1 MDLAD
6 ELLLDLEGDEQVEEE
21 EVPQNDAE
29 EAFAVPSLPAS
40 ATISKKRKASE
51 EPAGNEDSEML
62 VDLPEGGQRPAEELD
77 ADAVEEMDLLSTAD
91 VSKVAKLFTQKSF
104 QDALAVRLSL
114 KLFTAYIL
122 IVCSSLENQR
132 IQGCSAF
139 RHVYLSISRV
149 STHRAIQQL
158 CCRN

>member
-21 EVPQNDAE
+21 EIPQNDAE

-40 ATISKKRKASE
+40 ASISKKRKASE
-51 EPAGNEDSEML
+51 EPEHEDSEML

-104 QDALAVRLSL
+104 QDALTVRLFFA
-114 KLFTAYIL
+114 LFAACIP
-122 IVCSSLENQR
+122 IVCSLYRKSKNTRTFRLQTCLPLNQQN
-132 IQGCSAF
+132 INSSCNPTT
-139 RHVYLSISRV
+139 L
-149 STHRAIQQL
+149 L
-158 CCRN
+158 

>member
-21 EVPQNDAE
+21 EIPQNDAE

-40 ATISKKRKASE
+40 ASISKKRKASE
-51 EPAGNEDSEML
+51 EPEHEDSEML

-114 KLFTAYIL
+114 PW
-122 IVCSSLENQR
+122 SL
-132 IQGCSAF
+132 
-139 RHVYLSISRV
+139 HVY
-149 STHRAIQQL
+149 
-158 CCRN
+158 